1 MHDVKVQM
9 DIDYE
14 KTESETK
21 DKAGKSSMDQ
31 KITEKSLSQKT
42 QNNFA
47 ARRLHV

>member
-9 DIDYE
+9 DTDYE

-31 KITEKSLSQKT
+31 KITEEKSESKDKE
-42 QNNFA
+42 
-47 ARRLHV
+47 